1 MFIFFFNSEWGEK
14 SKGSSLCFIWV
25 LLCVSA
31 GLSCKVST
39 LGSPLLQEAV
49 DVEDRRYESRSE
61 DPTLDGLGGFKTVA
75 NN

>member
-1 MFIFFFNSEWGEK
+1 MGSFVCFSRIELQ
-14 SKGSSLCFIWV
+14 SKLP
-25 LLCVSA
+25 
-31 GLSCKVST
+31 
-39 LGSPLLQEAV
+39 GSPLLQEAV